1 MKIRA
6 TRSKHWTWLA
16 AAIILIAACGSS
28 GSSGTASGPPVQ
40 LVVYSNLLS
49 GAMKAT
55 VGPIMLSKY
64 HTQIVYQDLL
74 TADEYTKLVAEKN
87 HPTASVW
94 ILDAAHAIAA
104 ERLGLLQKLDPSIVT
119 NLKDLVPS
127 ARPAA
132 VGDYGGGIALITAG
146 IAYRTDVFQQH
157 GWAPPQDLNDLLDP
171 KFRGHVGLTQSMST
185 DTLIAMAKTF
195 GGDEK
200 NIDPA
205 FTFAK
210 QVVSTEKVT
219 VFPASSLAFNDAMG
233 RNEVWIGTQLDSAT
247 RAYKQQ
253 GAQVAMTYIPNMV
266 FSITMAGVIKNGPN
280 QKEAQEFV
288 NLLFG
293 SQYQTYQSTTGS
305 QLPISTRS
313 DVKLPDNLVPLFP
326 TKDQIQSAYK
336 PDWSVV
342 ADQQGNWLQRWI
354 RDLEGKSA

>member
-1 MKIRA
+1 MGNKSRPP
-6 TRSKHWTWLA
+6 KLWGLLLVA
-16 AAIILIAACGSS
+16 AVGIAACG
-28 GSSGTASGPPVQ
+28 GSAGNSNGQPVQ
-40 LVVYSNLLS
+40 LVIYSNLLS
-49 GAMKAT
+49 DAMKAT
-55 VGPIMLSKY
+55 VAPIMLSKY
-64 HTQIVYQDLL
+64 NTQLVYQDLL

-104 ERLGLLQKLDPSIVT
+104 ERLGLLEKLDPNIVT
-119 NLKDLVPS
+119 NIKDLVPS

-146 IAYRTDVFQQH
+146 IAYRTDIFSQH
-157 GWAPPQDLNDLLDP
+157 GWAPPKDLNDLLDP
-171 KFRGHVGLTQSMST
+171 KYKGHVGLTRSMST

-200 NIDPA
+200 SIDPA

-210 QVVSTEKVT
+210 QVVSTAKVT

-233 RNEVWIGTQLDSAT
+233 RNEIWIGTQLDSAI
-247 RAYKQQ
+247 RAYNQQ
-253 GAQVAMTYIPNMV
+253 GGKVAMTYIPNMV

-280 QKEAQEFV
+280 KKEAQEFV

-293 SQYQTYQSTTGS
+293 SEYQTYQSTHGS

-313 DVKLPDNLVPLFP
+313 DVRLPDNLVPLFP
-326 TKDQIQSAYK
+326 TAEQVQSAYK

-354 RDLEGKSA
+354 RDLEGKAA